1 MKNFKNKKILLSF
14 IILFTIGLA
23 VGLIFNL
30 YIKEIDKTII
40 EKEINEYINLINGD
54 LNYYKGF
61 LNSFKIN
68 FIYITIVWIVGL
80 IPIMFLLNYFIIFYK
95 GFLTG
100 FIVSS
105 FVMIYKIK
113 GILLSL
119 IFMFPHEYINI
130 FLMITLS
137 VLSIKFSKRMYLKI
151 KRNDMYNFKK
161 DYKDYIKIY
170 FVFLILGIASSAIEV
185 FINSLLV
192 RLVV

>member
-1 MKNFKNKKILLSF
+1 
-14 IILFTIGLA
+14 
-23 VGLIFNL
+23 
-30 YIKEIDKTII
+30 
-40 EKEINEYINLINGD
+40 
-54 LNYYKGF
+54 
-61 LNSFKIN
+61 
-68 FIYITIVWIVGL
+68 
-80 IPIMFLLNYFIIFYK
+80 
-95 GFLTG
+95 
-100 FIVSS
+100 
-105 FVMIYKIK
+105 
-113 GILLSL
+113 
-119 IFMFPHEYINI
+119 MFPHEYINI